1 MKRAAESQKEEFPS
15 AAVEAVK
22 RDFYVD
28 DCLTSCN
35 TTQEAK
41 QMIQGITDLL
51 SRRGMQIVKWIS
63 SDPTVLLDVPV
74 ERWAKSVQ
82 QFQVGDELPEERVL
96 GMLWEVE
103 GDQLRYAVAQ
113 KETKL
118 TRRGVLSA
126 VSSLFD
132 PLGLVAPVLLG

>member
-1 MKRAAESQKEEFPS
+1 M
-15 AAVEAVK
+15 
-22 RDFYVD
+22 
-28 DCLTSCN
+28 
-35 TTQEAK
+35 
-41 QMIQGITDLL
+41 
-51 SRRGMQIVKWIS
+51 
-63 SDPTVLLDVPV
+63 
-74 ERWAKSVQ
+74 AKSVQ

-103 GDQLRYAVAQ
+103 SDQLRYAVAQ